1 MVVVDD
7 VKSKSIGISPYLFAS
22 KALAKDG
29 VLGEK
34 KKAST
39 LAPSIPSP
47 AASRSS
53 AFRWDGP
60 APFSTSR

>member
-29 VLGEK
+29 VLGGK

-39 LAPSIPSP
+39 PSP
-47 AASRSS
+47 FRS
-53 AFRWDGP
+53 
-60 APFSTSR
+60 FSGSLPVVGVQVRRSGSFLH